1 MGRLDQKVAIIT
13 GGNMG
18 IGAAASR
25 LFAAEGAKVVLAA
38 RREEEGEAVAA
49 DIRGKGGEAI
59 FVRTDVSKSSDCKNL
74 VDRAIAE
81 FGKLDIAFNN
91 AGVEQVGT
99 PLVDLS
105 EDEFD
110 HTIAVNLKGVFLC
123 MKHQIPHMIA
133 NGGGSIVNT
142 SSLATVV
149 TKPGLS
155 GYGASKF
162 GVIGLT
168 RFAAVEYAMQ
178 NIRVNTL
185 VPGATKTEMFSR
197 WLDIPGIEEA
207 ILAGQPNGRFADPME
222 LAKAALFLASDDSSY
237 MSGHAMV
244 VDGGAALP

>member
-1 MGRLDQKVAIIT
+1 MGRLEGKVAIIT

-25 LFAAEGAKVVLAA
+25 LFAEEGASVALAA
-38 RREEEGEAVAA
+38 RRVEEGEAIAA
-49 DIRGKGGEAI
+49 EIRDKGGKAI
-59 FVRTDVSKSSDCKNL
+59 FVRTDVSKSEDCKNL
-74 VDRAIAE
+74 VDRTLAE

-105 EDEFD
+105 EEEFD

-123 MKHQIPHMIA
+123 MKHQLPHMIA
-133 NGGGSIVNT
+133 GGGGSIVNT
-142 SSLATVV
+142 SSLATIV

-168 RFAAVEYAMQ
+168 RFAAVEYAAQ
-178 NIRVNTL
+178 NIRVNAL
-185 VPGATKTEMFSR
+185 VPGATRTEMFSR
-197 WLDIPGIEEA
+197 WLDIPGVEEE
-207 ILAGQPNGRFADPME
+207 ILSGQPNGRFAEPIE
-222 LAKAALFLASDDSSY
+222 LAKAALYLASDDASFVN
-237 MSGHAMV
+237 GHAMV
-244 VDGGAALP
+244 VDGAAALP